1 MSLPPQVP
9 RSKATTVAASSA
21 PLAFDWLGPTY
32 SLIPVATAWAPPHDF
47 HTTCVTRPVGAPPL
61 KILDGLTCPNPWPRA
76 KTPVGRPSGGTA
88 AAGLVEAVTDGEDV
102 VAGLGLVVRAGGE
115 GPASRP
121 GVGPAVAGAAH
132 GRAAAQ
138 PPVAGEPPRGP
149 GPGIP

>member
-47 HTTCVTRPVGAPPL
+47 HTTCVTRPVGSPPL

-76 KTPVGRPSGGTA
+76 KTPVGCPSGGTA
-88 AAGLVEAVTDGEDV
+88 AAGLVEAVADREDV
-102 VAGLGLVVRAGGE
+102 LAGLGPAVGAGGAAQV
-115 GPASRP
+115 GLAMR
-121 GVGPAVAGAAH
+121 GPAV
-132 GRAAAQ
+132 
-138 PPVAGEPPRGP
+138 
-149 GPGIP
+149 